1 VTGWMGSVPALAA
14 LLLVAL
20 VLLAEAGLLIGVVL
34 PAASL
39 VLGLGVLAGAGLL
52 PLWAA
57 AATAAGATVVGAA
70 LGHRAAARDGAGH
83 LLPAGGLLRRLLPA
97 GGLLRR
103 LLPARAVRVV
113 DRSAAGWAE
122 VIGRRPVRAAAT
134 AQFVAGAR
142 TLAPRLAGMT
152 RVPLR
157 TVLRGTVPA
166 ALVWSSALVAAGAA
180 AGAALP
186 WLRGAVTLVGVPL
199 VVAASGLLLHRRR
212 ARPLGRPTHRR
223 RLPARP
229 TRRGAAPPRRSC
241 RPRRRP
247 RCRGAAYRPR
257 GGPADVG
264 ADRAAGLGMGF
275 TVAAICGDE
284 ARGRHGIR
292 LTCR

>member
-97 GGLLRR
+97 
-103 LLPARAVRVV
+103 RAVRVV

-134 AQFVAGAR
+134 AQFVTGAR

-152 RVPLR
+152 GVPLR

-186 WLRGAVTLVGVPL
+186 WLRGAVTVVGVPF
-199 VVAASGLLLHRRR
+199 VVAVSGLLLHRRR
-212 ARPLGRPTHRR
+212 AQAPSVGRPTDGACRLGRPGAVRHHRDAGAGPDAVLGVAVLLTALAMALLTLAPTGR
-223 RLPARP
+223 PGWAWGSRLLPYVEMRHA
-229 TRRGAAPPRRSC
+229 
-241 RPRRRP
+241 
-247 RCRGAAYRPR
+247 
-257 GGPADVG
+257 GGTAFV
-264 ADRAAGLGMGF
+264 
-275 TVAAICGDE
+275 
-284 ARGRHGIR
+284 
-292 LTCR
+292 